1 MHLFVNVQDVFS
13 LLVCIFCF
21 CFFFLEFFVEN
32 MGDFFIF
39 LRRFADDI
47 LESSAESLEHI
58 LNFITVFMGS
68 VERYVA
74 SFFTSDQL
82 HWKSAML

>member
-1 MHLFVNVQDVFS
+1 MSKMSFHCLFVFS
-13 LLVCIFCF
+13 V
-21 CFFFLEFFVEN
+21 FFLEFFVDN
-32 MGDFFIF
+32 MADFFIF

-58 LNFITVFMGS
+58 LSFITVFMGS

-82 HWKSAML
+82 H

>member
-21 CFFFLEFFVEN
+21 FLEFFVEN
-32 MGDFFIF
+32 MADFFIF

-58 LNFITVFMGS
+58 LSFITVFMGS

-82 HWKSAML
+82 H